1 MKENYPAVHRSIRKK
16 FPIKNVILI
25 TNQDNK
31 DSNSLAQKYIVL
43 PLLRRYSNDVSS
55 VTMDKQTISI
65 TKGNSMLTNTV
76 NARPACL
83 LYQRQLNSVS
93 CWGISYPV
101 YGFARVN

>member
-55 VTMDKQTISI
+55 VTMDNLHHQRK
-65 TKGNSMLTNTV
+65 L
-76 NARPACL
+76 NAYKYCER
-83 LYQRQLNSVS
+83 
-93 CWGISYPV
+93 
-101 YGFARVN
+101 